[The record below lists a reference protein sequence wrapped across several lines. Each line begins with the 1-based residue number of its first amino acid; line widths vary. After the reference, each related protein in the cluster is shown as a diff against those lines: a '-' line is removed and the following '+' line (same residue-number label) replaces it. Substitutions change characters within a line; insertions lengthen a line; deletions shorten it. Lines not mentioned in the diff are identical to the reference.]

1 MPVSAIPAG
10 ARNRIAGRRAAGE
23 KSDGERRDGRRNL
36 PVPVSTGEL
45 KMSIDLSGVLTSVGS
60 LLGSNASAAQP
71 LATQII
77 QQVAVGAA
85 ASGFLAALSHPD
97 VKAAMLPFD
106 PLNLAGKS
114 LT

>member
-1 MPVSAIPAG
+1 
-10 ARNRIAGRRAAGE
+10 
-23 KSDGERRDGRRNL
+23 
-36 PVPVSTGEL
+36 
-45 KMSIDLSGVLTSVGS
+45 MSIDLSGVLTSVGS

-114 LT
+114 LTPASAAPAASSITASAFSALPAATQSSLIAAGVHIVQG

>member
-1 MPVSAIPAG
+1 
-10 ARNRIAGRRAAGE
+10 
-23 KSDGERRDGRRNL
+23 
-36 PVPVSTGEL
+36 
-45 KMSIDLSGVLTSVGS
+45 MSIDLSGVLTSVGS

-114 LT
+114 LTPTAAAAAPATPAASSITASAFSALPAATQNSLLAAGVHIVQG

>member
-1 MPVSAIPAG
+1 
-10 ARNRIAGRRAAGE
+10 
-23 KSDGERRDGRRNL
+23 
-36 PVPVSTGEL
+36 
-45 KMSIDLSGVLTSVGS
+45 MSIDLSGVLTSVGS

-114 LT
+114 LTPASGGTATTPAAPAASSITASAFSALPAATQNSLLAAGVHIVQG

>member
-1 MPVSAIPAG
+1 
-10 ARNRIAGRRAAGE
+10 
-23 KSDGERRDGRRNL
+23 
-36 PVPVSTGEL
+36 
-45 KMSIDLSGVLTSVGS
+45 MSIDLSGVLTSVGS

-114 LT
+114 LTPASAAAAPTTTAASSITASAFSALPAATQNSLLAAGVHIVQG

>member
-1 MPVSAIPAG
+1 
-10 ARNRIAGRRAAGE
+10 
-23 KSDGERRDGRRNL
+23 
-36 PVPVSTGEL
+36 
-45 KMSIDLSGVLTSVGS
+45 MSIDLSGVLTSVGS

-77 QQVAVGAA
+77 QQVAIGAA

-114 LT
+114 LTPASAAAAAAPTATVTHYMTLAQATAAGFVVNGVASLPAGVAIAG